1 MADMGQVEQV
11 IMNLAVNAADA
22 MPEGGQLTIETSN
35 VDLDEEYAKSHQSV
49 KPGRH
54 VMLAISDSGQGMDQE
69 TREHIFE
76 PFFSTKGEQGTGL
89 GLSTVY
95 GIVKQHGGNIWVYSE
110 PGKGTTFKIYLPVAD
125 PSKAEEKARPEAAQ
139 DLNGF
144 ETVLIVEDNDQVR
157 RLAKSVL
164 SRKGYRVLDAKDGGE
179 ALETLGGHD
188 GPIHL
193 LLSDVVLP
201 GMNGKKLYEKALAM
215 RPSLKVLYMS
225 GYTGN
230 VIAHRGVLDEGVQF
244 IQKPFTVQGL
254 ALRIREL
261 LDEPQRRQD

>member
-35 VDLDEEYAKSHQSV
+35 VYLDEEYTKSHQSA

-54 VMLAISDSGQGMDQE
+54 VMLAISDTGHGMGEE
-69 TREHIFE
+69 TQEHIFE
-76 PFFSTKGEQGTGL
+76 PFFSTKGEHGTGL

-110 PGKGTTFKIYLPVAD
+110 PGRGTTFKIYLPVAD
-125 PSKAEEKARPEAAQ
+125 TLEAEEKARPEQ
-139 DLNGF
+139 SLDLKGS
-144 ETVLIVEDNDQVR
+144 ETILIVEDNDQVR
-157 RLAKSVL
+157 HLAKSVL
-164 SRKGYRVLDAKDGGE
+164 SRNGYRVLDAKDGGE
-179 ALETLGGHD
+179 ALEILGGYE
-188 GPIHL
+188 GPVHL

-201 GMNGKKLYEKALAM
+201 GMNGKELYQEALEM
-215 RPSLKVLYMS
+215 RPSIKVLYMS

-244 IQKPFTVQGL
+244 IQKPFTVHGL
-254 ALRIREL
+254 AAKVREL
-261 LDEPQRRQD
+261 LDEK